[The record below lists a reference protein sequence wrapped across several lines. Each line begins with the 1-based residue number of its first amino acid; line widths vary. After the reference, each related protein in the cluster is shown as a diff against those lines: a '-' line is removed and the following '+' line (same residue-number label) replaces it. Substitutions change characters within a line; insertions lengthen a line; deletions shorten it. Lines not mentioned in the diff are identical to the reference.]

1 MDQISRVYGRSL
13 FEVAQER
20 DVVSEVRE
28 QLGQIVDALRDSR
41 ELQLFL
47 ASPQFSSEEKRDGL
61 RRAIDGADPI
71 VANLLDV
78 MVENQRLSLL
88 PEVAGEF
95 NARYDELH
103 KVLPVRISTAVEL
116 DAETTA
122 RIGRQVGEGTGR
134 EVQLT
139 TEVDPDLIGGIVL
152 RVGNQILD
160 ASIRQRL
167 ENLRRQVATA

>member
-1 MDQISRVYGRSL
+1 MDEISR
-13 FEVAQER
+13 AQER
-20 DVVSEVRE
+20 DVVDEVRE
-28 QLGQIVDALRDSR
+28 QLGQIVAALSESR

-47 ASPQFSSEEKRDGL
+47 ASPQFSSTEKRDGL
-61 RRAIDGADPI
+61 RRAIDGAEPI

-78 MVENQRLSLL
+78 MVENQRLTLL
-88 PEVAGEF
+88 PEVRSEF
-95 NARYDELH
+95 DARYDDLH
-103 KVLPVRISTAVEL
+103 KVLPVRISTAIEL
-116 DAETTA
+116 DEETTA

-134 EVQLT
+134 EVQ
-139 TEVDPDLIGGIVL
+139 LIGGIVL

>member
-1 MDQISRVYGRSL
+1 MDEISRVYGRSL
-13 FEVAQER
+13 FEVSRER
-20 DVVSEVRE
+20 DVVDEVRQ
-28 QLGQIVDALRDSR
+28 QLGQIVDALSESR

-47 ASPQFSSEEKRDGL
+47 TSPQFSSAEKRDGL

-71 VANLLDV
+71 VENLLDV
-78 MVENQRLSLL
+78 VVENQRLAVL
-88 PEVAGEF
+88 PDIRREF
-95 NARYDELH
+95 DARYDDLH
-103 KVLPVRISTAVEL
+103 RVLPVRITTAFEL

>member
-1 MDQISRVYGRSL
+1 MDAISRVYGRSL

-20 DVVSEVRE
+20 GVVDEVRE
-28 QLGQIVDALRDSR
+28 QLGQIVDALAGSRD
-41 ELQLFL
+41 LQLFL
-47 ASPQFSSEEKRDGL
+47 ASPQFSTTEKRDGL

-88 PEVAGEF
+88 ADVRREF
-95 NARYDELH
+95 DSRYDDLH

-134 EVQLT
+134 QVQLT

>member
-1 MDQISRVYGRSL
+1 MDEISRVYGRSL

-20 DVVSEVRE
+20 GVVDEVRE
-28 QLGQIVDALRDSR
+28 QLGQIVDALEGSRD
-41 ELQLFL
+41 LQLFL
-47 ASPQFSSEEKRDGL
+47 ASPQFSSTEKRDGL
-61 RRAIDGADPI
+61 RRAIDGADPTI
-71 VANLLDV
+71 TNLLDV
-78 MVENQRLSLL
+78 MVENQRLSVL
-88 PEVAGEF
+88 PEVRREF
-95 NARYDELH
+95 DLRYDDLH
-103 KVLPVRISTAVEL
+103 QVLPVRISTAVSL

-134 EVQLT
+134 QVQLT

>member
-1 MDQISRVYGRSL
+1 MDEISRVYGRSL

-28 QLGQIVDALRDSR
+28 QLGQIVDAFSESR

-47 ASPQFSSEEKRDGL
+47 ASPQFSSTEKRDGL

-88 PEVAGEF
+88 PEVRREF
-95 NARYDELH
+95 DSRYDDLH
-103 KVLPVRISTAVEL
+103 KVLPVRISTAIEL
-116 DAETTA
+116 DEETTA

-134 EVQLT
+134 EVHLT

>member
-1 MDQISRVYGRSL
+1 MDEISRVYGRSL

-20 DVVSEVRE
+20 DVVDEVRE
-28 QLGQIVDALRDSR
+28 QLGQIVAALSESR

-47 ASPQFSSEEKRDGL
+47 ASPQFSSTEKRDGL
-61 RRAIDGADPI
+61 RRAIDGAEPI

-78 MVENQRLSLL
+78 MVENQRLTLL
-88 PEVAGEF
+88 PEVRSEF
-95 NARYDELH
+95 DARYDDLH
-103 KVLPVRISTAVEL
+103 KVLPVRISTAIEL
-116 DAETTA
+116 DEETTA

>member
-28 QLGQIVDALRDSR
+28 QLGQIVAALQENR

-47 ASPQFSSEEKRDGL
+47 ALPQFSSAEKRDGL

-78 MVENQRLSLL
+78 MVENQRLTLL
-88 PEVAGEF
+88 PEVAVEF
-95 NARYDELH
+95 NARYDDLH
-103 KVLPVRISTAVEL
+103 KVLPVRISTAVAL
-116 DAETTA
+116 DEETTA